1 MSLLDPRQIHEV
13 LRRETSVAPRRNRTE
28 LSQLLEEN
36 NLSAPE
42 VLDQLSNLMRCG
54 ETEGNRLRAAELAL
68 KLNGLLTPEDN
79 RDFTVII
86 NINDSQFTDVN
97 PILIPR

>member
-1 MSLLDPRQIHEV
+1 MPLLDPRQIHEV
-13 LRRETSVAPRRNRTE
+13 LKKETQAAPRRDRAE
-28 LSQLLEEN
+28 LSQLLEDA
-36 NLSAPE
+36 NLSPSE
-42 VLDQLSNLMRCG
+42 VLDQLSNVMRCG
-54 ETEGNRLRAAELAL
+54 ETEGNRLRAAETAL

-86 NINDSQFTDVN
+86 NINDSQFEVN